1 MEILAWLL
9 IIICF
14 IIAFAGLLYPV
25 IPSVL
30 FLLFGFILYGL
41 FFSFAELS
49 WWFWLIEILFV
60 VLLFMADALA
70 NLVSVKKFG
79 GTKAGLWGST
89 IGLLIG
95 PFIIPYLGIIIGPF
109 IGAVL
114 GEFIV
119 ARSDFPQAV
128 RAGIG
133 SLVGF
138 LTSVITKS
146 ILQLVMILIF
156 IIAIVF

>member
-138 LTSVITKS
+138 LTSMITKS